1 MLLKRW
7 REEEKAGARF
17 TLESSEQH
25 CVCGPLNFFY
35 LLYLFNSMLDG
46 QRYEYYSFNFTTL
59 VIELSRCK

>member
-25 CVCGPLNFFY
+25 CVCGPLNF
-35 LLYLFNSMLDG
+35 YLFIIFI
-46 QRYEYYSFNFTTL
+46 QFNVRWTE
-59 VIELSRCK
+59 I